1 MFVEK
6 FGENGLIEQFDEKEL
21 KVHFSNDMI
30 CVVTLPVG
38 LLISLFPEVN
48 KRN

>member
-21 KVHFSNDMI
+21 MVHFSNDMI
-30 CVVTLPVG
+30 CVVTFLVG
-38 LLISLFPEVN
+38 SLISLFPEVN